1 VHPLHLFPILPLV
14 PPKFFQTLYPENHL
28 EYRFAKYI
36 MFPAVGIDVNQH
48 TSLSSSNVLVSEIEI
63 AFGTVVIAEKHSL
76 VKECVT

>member
-1 VHPLHLFPILPLV
+1 
-14 PPKFFQTLYPENHL
+14 
-28 EYRFAKYI
+28 